1 MNLNYQLKSQMNSQ
15 TDGLTN
21 AETLLELNNDEL
33 DAVSGGRDIG
43 GRRIGSFIHRRV
55 EDARD
60 TVVGFAKGIL
70 FG

>member
-1 MNLNYQLKSQMNSQ
+1 MNVNYQPKSQMSSQ
-15 TDGLTN
+15 TDNLTN
-21 AETLLELNNDEL
+21 AETFLELNDDEL

-43 GRRIGSFIHRRV
+43 GRAIGSFIHRRA

-60 TVVGFAKGIL
+60 TVRGFVRGIL